1 MALACFACGARLAS
15 AQCSANFAVAQM
27 RGAFGAKARNF
38 VLGIHAHGG
47 GFAFVW
53 RAVGGGVVVGAVD
66 FRHAGERHDV
76 ACDFLFGN
84 AVKNARTMLVPRFC
98 GGLVCG
104 SGYVGS
110 IEAGRVWFGG
120 RFGCSRGRFDR
131 VRFGR
136 SHFGQSHAGCSR
148 FSCARFARGRYCR
161 AGRARF
167 LFGLDAGIVF
177 VRFGH
182 QSSVFRS
189 CALHAPSR
197 MPSSKHFST

>member
-1 MALACFACGARLAS
+1 MALARFACGARLAS
-15 AQCSANFAVAQM
+15 AQRSANFAVAQM
-27 RGAFGAKARNF
+27 CGAFGAKARNL

-53 RAVGGGVVVGAVD
+53 RAVGSGVVVGAVN

-84 AVKNARTMLVPRFC
+84 AVKNACTMLVPRFC
-98 GGLVCG
+98 SGLVCG

-110 IEAGRVWFGG
+110 IEAGRVRFGG
-120 RFGCSRGRFDR
+120 RFGFSRGCFS
-131 VRFGR
+131 R
-136 SHFGQSHAGCSR
+136 SHFGRGRAG
-148 FSCARFARGRYCR
+148 CARFARGRYCR
-161 AGRARF
+161 AGRARL

-182 QSSVFRS
+182 QSSAFRS